1 MYFFFSFVIL
11 FNLLVLCCHF
21 FLTFLNLFVGLLSFF
36 LLIFRSRAHF
46 ISSSLTLSGE
56 EELEVKKRRDDAHT
70 RHTKLRTELHSS
82 KMVLQQLDKLTHN
95 GNSGDC

>member
-1 MYFFFSFVIL
+1 MYFFSVLLFYSTYLFCVVIFFSL
-11 FNLLVLCCHF
+11 FYFFCGIVVFF
-21 FLTFLNLFVGLLSFF
+21 FL
-36 LLIFRSRAHF
+36 IYRSRAHF

-95 GNSGDC
+95 GKSGDC

>member
-1 MYFFFSFVIL
+1 MYFFPFCYFIQLFCFVLSFFS
-11 FNLLVLCCHF
+11 H
-21 FLTFLNLFVGLLSFF
+21 FLNLFVELLSMF

-70 RHTKLRTELHSS
+70 RYTKLRTELHSS
-82 KMVLQQLDKLTHN
+82 KMVLQQLDNLTHN
-95 GNSGDC
+95 GDSGDC